1 MKVLITGAFGFVG
14 GHLVEFLRR
23 EHPEA
28 ELFGLTRPHGSAG
41 AGLASGIRALEAD
54 LNDPAA
60 LEPVLDVVAPDRVV
74 HLAGQSSV
82 HLSWLDPGGTLRT
95 NVLGLVHLVDAL
107 RQRALRPAILV
118 VGSAEEY
125 GAVAPADLPLREDA
139 PLLPASPYAV
149 SKAAQGLLAAEYA
162 RGLGF
167 PLVRTR
173 TFHHTGPGRGEAF
186 AESSFARQIAE
197 IEAGLR
203 EPVLLV
209 GNLEAVRDYTDV
221 RDVVRAYWALLDQ
234 APAAAA
240 AGGVFNVC
248 SGRGRR
254 IRELLD
260 TLLAH
265 AGVDL
270 EIRVDKERLRPSDVP
285 AQVGDPSRLEALT
298 GWEPRIPLDKSLQD
312 LLEDWRVRVHAATA
326 KPPPATKASR

>member
-1 MKVLITGAFGFVG
+1 MKVLITGAGGFVG
-14 GHLVEFLRR
+14 GHLVAFLRR
-23 EHPEA
+23 EHPEV
-28 ELFGLTRPHGSAG
+28 ELFGLTRPHGGAG
-41 AGLASGIRALEAD
+41 AGALSGMRLLEAD

-60 LEPVLDVVAPDRVV
+60 LNAVLDVVIPDRVV

-82 HLSWLDPGGTLRT
+82 HMSWLDPGGTLRT
-95 NVLGLVHLVDAL
+95 NVLGLVHLVDAF
-107 RQRALRPAILV
+107 RQRALRPRILV

-125 GAVAPADLPLREDA
+125 GAVAPEDLPLREDA
-139 PLLPASPYAV
+139 PLLPASPYAA
-149 SKAAQGLLAAEYA
+149 SKVAQGLLAAEYA
-162 RGLGF
+162 RGLGL

-197 IEAGLR
+197 IDAGLR
-203 EPVLLV
+203 ERVLLV

-221 RDVVRAYWALLDQ
+221 RDVVRAYWALLDR
-234 APAAAA
+234 APDAAA

-254 IRELLD
+254 IRDLLD
-260 TLLAH
+260 TLLVH
-265 AGVDL
+265 ARGEV

-298 GWEPRIPLDKSLQD
+298 GWEPTIPLEKSLLD
-312 LLEDWRVRVHAATA
+312 LLEDWRHRVQAATPKQA
-326 KPPPATKASR
+326 PR

>member
-1 MKVLITGAFGFVG
+1 MKVLITGVGGFVG
-14 GHLVEFLRR
+14 SHLVAFLRR
-23 EHPEA
+23 EHPEV
-28 ELFGLTRPHGSAG
+28 EIFGLTRPHGSSG
-41 AGLASGIRALEAD
+41 AGSLVGMRLLEAD
-54 LNDPAA
+54 LNDPGA
-60 LEPVLDVVAPDRVV
+60 LPAVLDVVAPDRVV

-82 HLSWLDPGGTLRT
+82 HMSWLDPGGTLRT
-95 NVLGLVHLVDAL
+95 NMLGLVHLVDAFRERRL
-107 RQRALRPAILV
+107 KPAILV

-125 GAVAPADLPLREDA
+125 GAVSPEDLPLREDA

-162 RGLGF
+162 RGLGL

-203 EPVLLV
+203 ERVLLV

-221 RDVVRAYWALLDQ
+221 RDVVRAYWGLLDHAQ
-234 APAAAA
+234 AAAA
-240 AGGVFNVC
+240 VGGVFNVC

-254 IRELLD
+254 IRDLLD
-260 TLLAH
+260 TLLSH
-265 AGVDL
+265 AGGEV

-285 AQVGDPSRLEALT
+285 AQVGDPSRLRALI
-298 GWEPRIPLDKSLQD
+298 GWEPRIALEDSLFD
-312 LLEDWRVRVHAATA
+312 LLEDWRARVNAASPKGA
-326 KPPPATKASR
+326 PR